1 MTRILIID
9 GAARVWQDELVAFG
23 GLTNREMF
31 ERALRLHD
39 PDVECVTLNVADG
52 EGFRPGL
59 SVADFDGAVI
69 TGSPLNVYNAVPE
82 VARQIAFVRSV
93 FGAGVPVYG
102 SCWGLQ
108 LATVVLG
115 GSVRLNPRGREIGIA
130 RNIVR
135 TEAGRS
141 HPLFGDKPSVF
152 DALCSHL
159 DEVETLP
166 PEASVLAGNRVS
178 DVQAM
183 AVETPAASFTG
194 VQYHPEHTFAVTA
207 SIIDA
212 RRAELSAEGFA
223 SSPEALD
230 PIVADLRALE
240 ADPGRRDI
248 SWRHGLEPHVLD
260 PKLRTAEIGYWLRAK
275 AEPRRARRL
284 AAA

>member
-9 GAARVWQDELVAFG
+9 GAARAWQEELVALD
-23 GLTNREMF
+23 GLLNCEMF

-39 PDVECVTLNVADG
+39 PDVNCVTLNVVDG
-52 EGFRPGL
+52 ESFRPGV
-59 SVADFDGAVI
+59 SAADFDGAVI
-69 TGSPLNVYNAVPE
+69 TGSPLNVYNVLPE
-82 VARQIAFVRSV
+82 VARQIEFVRSV
-93 FGAGVPVYG
+93 FAAGVPVYG

-115 GSVRLNPRGREIGIA
+115 GAVRLNPRGREVGIA
-130 RNIVR
+130 RSIVR
-135 TEAGRS
+135 TEAGRC
-141 HPLFGDKPSVF
+141 HPLFGDKPAVF

-159 DEVETLP
+159 DEVEALP
-166 PEASVLAGNRVS
+166 PDASVLAGNRVS

-183 AVETPAASFTG
+183 TVETPAASFTG
-194 VQYHPEHTFAVTA
+194 VQYHPEHTFAVAA

-240 ADPGRRDI
+240 ADPARRDI
-248 SWRHGLEPHVLD
+248 AWRHGLERDVLD